1 MRVPSR
7 TQAPGRPHRCFQ
19 AGQSLPAGPWCVVNL
34 STSVC
39 SAARTTRRQTKA
51 PNRAAAGCSL
61 RGPRGARTAARAARP
76 GPRSLGSTAGPD
88 PWTRPGP
95 RPTPSLRSVTFPLSP
110 AGTEERESLL
120 AKQRIFLKDKKTARR
135 PQRAPRERTVP
146 FSDPH
151 QRARL
156 GSHCTAVYPAR

>member
-7 TQAPGRPHRCFQ
+7 PQAPGHPHRCFQ
-19 AGQSLPAGPWCVVNL
+19 ARQSLPAGPWCAVNL

-39 SAARTTRRQTKA
+39 LAARTTRWQTKA

-61 RGPRGARTAARAARP
+61 RGPRGAWTAARAARP

-88 PWTRPGP
+88 PGGLRRLRPWTRPGP
-95 RPTPSLRSVTFPLSP
+95 RPAPSLRSATFSLSA

-120 AKQRIFLKDKKTARR
+120 AKQSIFLKEKKDSTQATTSSSG
-135 PQRAPRERTVP
+135 AHSSS
-146 FSDPH
+146 F
-151 QRARL
+151 
-156 GSHCTAVYPAR
+156 